1 MKGMITKEQLKPC
14 GVTFDE
20 DLHIYYTGDG
30 KPLTGVTSLMKKHG
44 LSPDYSMV
52 PPDVLERAAERGTA
66 VHKALQ
72 SYDDGDT
79 AVSDATVKAYAK
91 AMAMKGLQ
99 VIASEYLVSDNECVA
114 SCIDKVLADCSL
126 ADVKTTAEPHYDSV
140 RWQLSIYKHLF
151 EAQNPGMTV
160 PHIYLIH
167 VRNGKV
173 KVEELKPVD
182 GAEVRRL
189 LECEREGMPYTQET
203 QENGLIPLDS
213 SEEVQLIRVETEM
226 ANLAEKTAKLKAVR
240 DAIYA
245 KLYDS
250 LSKAKVKS
258 VDRGSYKVTL
268 VAPSV
273 REGIDS
279 ARLKK
284 ELPEIAEKYAK
295 TSEVKGGVR
304 VTIKTA

>member
-1 MKGMITKEQLKPC
+1 MIEKEDLRQSP
-14 GVTFDE
+14 VTFDE
-20 DLHIYYTGDG
+20 ELHIYYTGDG

-66 VHKALQ
+66 VHRALQ
-72 SYDDGDT
+72 AYDDGDT

-114 SCIDKVLADCSL
+114 SSIDKVLSDCSL

-151 EAQNPGMTV
+151 EAQNPGLVV

-167 VRNGKV
+167 VRNARV
-173 KVEELKPVD
+173 KIEELEPVD
-182 GAEVRRL
+182 DAEVRRL
-189 LECEREGMPYTQET
+189 LDCERDGLPYSPET
-203 QENGLIPLDS
+203 RENGLIPLDS
-213 SEEVQLIRVETEM
+213 SEEALLLRTEGEM
-226 ANLAEKTAKLKAVR
+226 ANLAAKTAELKAVR

-258 VDRGSYKVTL
+258 IDRGAYKVTV

-273 REGIDS
+273 RESIDS

-284 ELPEIAEKYAK
+284 EMPEVAEKYMK

>member
-1 MKGMITKEQLKPC
+1 MITKGQLKPC

-52 PPDVLERAAERGTA
+52 PPEVLKRAAIRGTA
-66 VHKALQ
+66 VHRALQ
-72 SYDDGDT
+72 SYDDGEA
-79 AVSDATVKAYAK
+79 AVQDATVNAYAR
-91 AMAMKGLQ
+91 AMKRAGLQ

-114 SCIDKVLADCSL
+114 SSIDKVLSDCSL

-151 EAQNPGMTV
+151 EMQNPGLVV

-167 VRNGKV
+167 VRHARV
-173 KVEELKPVD
+173 KIEELEPVD
-182 GAEVRRL
+182 DAEVRRL
-189 LECEREGMPYTQET
+189 LDCERDGLPYSTET
-203 QENGLIPLDS
+203 RENGLIPLDS
-213 SEEVQLIRVETEM
+213 SEEALLLRTEGEM
-226 ANLAEKTAKLKAVR
+226 ANLAAKTAELKAVR

-245 KLYDS
+245 KLYES

-258 VDRGSYKVTL
+258 IDRGAYKVTV

-273 REGIDS
+273 RESIDS

-284 ELPEIAEKYAK
+284 EMPEVAEKYMK

>member
-1 MKGMITKEQLKPC
+1 MITKEQLKPC

-52 PPDVLERAAERGTA
+52 PPEVLERAAIRGTA
-66 VHKALQ
+66 VHRALQ

-79 AVSDATVKAYAK
+79 AVSDATVKVYAK

-114 SCIDKVLADCSL
+114 SSIDKVLADGSL
-126 ADVKTTAEPHYDSV
+126 ADIKTTYELHYDSV

-151 EAQNPGMTV
+151 EMQNPGLAV

-167 VRNGKV
+167 VRNARV
-173 KVEELKPVD
+173 KIEELEPVD
-182 GAEVRRL
+182 DAEVRRL
-189 LECEREGMPYTQET
+189 LDCERDGLPYAPET
-203 QENGLIPLDS
+203 QGNGLIPLDS
-213 SEEVQLIRVETEM
+213 SEEVQLVRLEREM
-226 ANLAEKTAKLKAVR
+226 ADLAEKTAKLKALR
-240 DAIYA
+240 DVLYG
-245 KLYDS
+245 KLYES

-258 VDRGSYKVTL
+258 IDRGSYKVTL
-268 VAPSV
+268 VSPSV

-295 TSEVKGGVR
+295 VSEVKGGVR
-304 VTIKTA
+304 VTIKTI

>member
-1 MKGMITKEQLKPC
+1 MINKEDLRQSP
-14 GVTFDE
+14 VTFDE
-20 DLHIYYTGDG
+20 ELHIYYTGGG

-52 PPDVLERAAERGTA
+52 PPEVLERAAERGTA
-66 VHKALQ
+66 VHRALQ
-72 SYDDGDT
+72 SYDDGEST
-79 AVSDATVKAYAK
+79 VQDATVNAYAK
-91 AMAMKGLQ
+91 AMRRAGLE
-99 VIASEYLVSDNECVA
+99 VVASEYLVSDNECVA
-114 SCIDKVLADCSL
+114 SSIDKVLADCSL

-295 TSEVKGGVR
+295 VSEIKGGVR

>member
-1 MKGMITKEQLKPC
+1 MITKEQLKPC

-20 DLHIYYTGDG
+20 DLHIYYTVDG
-30 KPLTGVTSLMKKHG
+30 KPLIGVTSLMKKHG

-52 PPDVLERAAERGTA
+52 PPEVLERAAERGTA
-66 VHKALQ
+66 VHRALQ

-79 AVSDATVKAYAK
+79 VVFDATVKAYAK
-91 AMAMKGLQ
+91 AMSMKGLQ
-99 VIASEYLVSDNECVA
+99 VIASEYLVSDGECVA
-114 SCIDKVLADCSL
+114 SSIDKVLADGSL

-140 RWQLSIYKHLF
+140 RRQLSIYKHLF
-151 EAQNPGMTV
+151 EAQNPGLKV

-167 VRNGKV
+167 VRNARV
-173 KVEELKPVD
+173 KIEELEPVD
-182 GAEVRRL
+182 DAEVRRL
-189 LECEREGMPYTQET
+189 LDCERDGLPYAPET
-203 QENGLIPLDS
+203 QENGLIPLDP
-213 SEEVQLIRVETEM
+213 SEEVQLVRLEREM
-226 ANLAEKTAKLKAVR
+226 ADLAAKTAELKAVR

-250 LSKAKVKS
+250 LSRAKVKS
-258 VDRGSYKVTL
+258 IDRGAYKVTL
-268 VAPSV
+268 VSPSL
-273 REGIDS
+273 RESIDS

-284 ELPEIAEKYAK
+284 EMPEVAEKYMK

>member
-1 MKGMITKEQLKPC
+1 MITKEQLKPC

-52 PPDVLERAAERGTA
+52 PPEVLERAAERGTA
-66 VHKALQ
+66 VHRALQ

-99 VIASEYLVSDNECVA
+99 VVASEYLVSDNECVA
-114 SCIDKVLADCSL
+114 SSIDKVLADGSL

-151 EAQNPGMTV
+151 EMQNPGLAV

-167 VRNGKV
+167 VRNAKV
-173 KVEELKPVD
+173 KIEELEPVD
-182 GAEVRRL
+182 DAEVRRL
-189 LECEREGMPYTQET
+189 LDCERDGLPYAPET

-213 SEEVQLIRVETEM
+213 SEEARLVKVEGEM
-226 ANLAEKTAKLKAVR
+226 ANLAAKTAELKAIR

-250 LSKAKVKS
+250 LTKAKVNS
-258 VDRGSYKVTL
+258 LDRGAYKVTV

-273 REGIDS
+273 REGIDT

-284 ELPEIAEKYAK
+284 ELPEVAEKYMKA
-295 TSEVKGGVR
+295 SEVKGGVR
-304 VTIKTA
+304 VIIKTA